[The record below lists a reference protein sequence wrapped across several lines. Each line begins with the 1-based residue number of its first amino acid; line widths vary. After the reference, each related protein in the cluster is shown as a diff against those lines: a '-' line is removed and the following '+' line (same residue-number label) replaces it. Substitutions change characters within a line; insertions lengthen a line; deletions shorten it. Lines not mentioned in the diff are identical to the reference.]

1 MKASQ
6 NIIEGKVEH
15 SRLFWLG
22 VLIAGTTIYIMALI
36 LANILAEDI
45 RGAIGGVI
53 GILILGIVIGGFSS
67 ILRIAKLQASDIGL
81 KSNDVC
87 QDIIIGTVI
96 AIIIVLLEFIVVVPL
111 TGGAERSDIIAARAI
126 IGNTT
131 LDLIGAII
139 LGITV
144 GGIVEELFFRGFMLS
159 ILPKSFS
166 DKRIGSAIAIIFS
179 VLIFA
184 VLHAYQGLVGM
195 IDQFFFALVLVG
207 LFFWRDKRVT
217 APMVT
222 HGLNN
227 LISII
232 AIYLLY

>member
-1 MKASQ
+1 MKTSQ

-15 SRLFWLG
+15 SKLFWLG
-22 VLIAGTTIYIMALI
+22 VFIAGTFIYIIALI

-45 RGAIGGVI
+45 MGVIGGVI
-53 GILILGIVIGGFSS
+53 GIVILGIVIGGFFS
-67 ILRIAKLQASDIGL
+67 ILKIAKLKASDIGL
-81 KSNDVC
+81 IPNDFY

-96 AIIIVLLEFIVVVPL
+96 AIIIVLFEFIVVVPL
-111 TGGAERSDIIAARAI
+111 TGGAERSDIIVARAM
-126 IGNTT
+126 IGNTI
-131 LDLIGAII
+131 LNLIGAII

-166 DKRIGSAIAIIFS
+166 DKRIGNTIAVIFS

-184 VLHAYQGLVGM
+184 IMHAYQGLVGM
-195 IDQFFFALVLVG
+195 IDQIFFALVLVG

-227 LISII
+227 FFSII
-232 AIYLLY
+232 AIFLLY